1 MAPDRTNEID
11 LAAPV
16 SEQASSWWIL
26 LNEGEPSAADRR
38 AFAEW
43 ATRSPERVA
52 AFLQAARLSQ
62 TLASRATPW
71 PDTSVEELI
80 RAAREARHKVAQLP
94 RATGVGAPEPQAR
107 ERFSVRFRIAAFVAS
122 AAVLVL
128 VIGVGLFLDLR
139 PQRFETAVGEQR
151 SVVLSDGSLVTL
163 NTASTMEIDFVKD
176 HRKVRLLA
184 GEALF
189 QVAHDKT
196 RPFDVTT
203 GDTTVRAVGTQF
215 NVDRRANGTTV
226 TVVEGRVAVMT
237 ATDDA
242 SNDAQTRLPLE
253 AGEQVTLSP
262 QSARQVVHT
271 DVANAI
277 AWTQRKLIFEHRP
290 LAEVAAEFNR
300 YNRQAID
307 IQGEGLRDQQV
318 TGVFQ
323 ANDASSFLEFLA
335 RIPGVTVATSS
346 DRSRYVVRQRAER
359 TGVSAEK

>member
-1 MAPDRTNEID
+1 MAPDRNHEID
-11 LAAPV
+11 SAAPV

-26 LNEGEPSAADRR
+26 LNEADPTAADRR
-38 AFAEW
+38 AFADW
-43 ATRSPERVA
+43 VTRSPERVA
-52 AFLQAARLSQ
+52 AFLQAARLSL
-62 TLASRATPW
+62 TLSSRATPW

-80 RAAREARHKVAQLP
+80 RAAREARRDVAQLA
-94 RATGVGAPEPQAR
+94 RAPAAGAAASPARSGVGSHIRP
-107 ERFSVRFRIAAFVAS
+107 AALVA
-122 AAVLVL
+122 AALVL
-128 VIGVGLFLDLR
+128 VISIGVGLFLHLK

-163 NTASTMEIDFVKD
+163 NTASTIELRFVKD
-176 HRKVRLLA
+176 HRVVRLLA

-215 NVDRRANGTTV
+215 NVDRRATGTTV
-226 TVVEGRVAVMT
+226 TVVEGRVAVLT
-237 ATDDA
+237 TTEDA
-242 SNDAQTRLPLE
+242 PNDAQSRLPLE
-253 AGEQVTLSP
+253 AGEQITLSP
-262 QSARQVVHT
+262 QRARQVVHT

-300 YNRQAID
+300 YNRQLID
-307 IQGEGLRDQQV
+307 IQGDGLRDQQV

-323 ANDASSFLEFLA
+323 ANDAGSFLEFLA
-335 RIPGVTVATSS
+335 RIPGVSVVTSS

-359 TGVSAEK
+359 TGVPAEK